1 MSDAIR
7 HFSQH
12 KLNGTTLQVVADA
25 EEGLSRLV
33 DAEIAV
39 IRAFSAAGGFPHRR
53 VTLFVLSDLTLLAA
67 QIERLAAVPAVV
79 VRELDSR
86 PMVNVYDA
94 ADPDECTVFV
104 NRGEIVREGLWL
116 DGLALTGLLAHE
128 HGHPLAECPTVAAVR
143 GLSLTVRVDGRDDD
157 GAAAPGVADALSAL
171 LGKLSI
177 RAPQEV
183 LANEAAIRVGL
194 GDALARL
201 DERQLALTRVAVD
214 RRPELVAMLDRRVA
228 EGRLV
233 PDRRAGLLLVGDM
246 QTTLPFALEIAPFA
260 RAGRPDVTARLEG
273 ALVDGVLARLPE
285 VLTTLYHELRDH
297 YVVLEAAMSATVAA
311 DWCRRAAAHVIA
323 PLQAAGLTAEV
334 TIAPA
339 PASAG
344 SAGSKAAAAA
354 GGFAHRGG
362 TRR

>member
-67 QIERLAAVPAVV
+67 QIERLSAVPAVV
-79 VRELDSR
+79 VRELGGR
-86 PMVNVYDA
+86 PMVNIYDA

-116 DGLALTGLLAHE
+116 DALALTGLLAHE
-128 HGHPLAECPTVAAVR
+128 HGHPLAECRSVAAVR
-143 GLSLTVRVDGRDDD
+143 GLSLAVRVDGEDDVD
-157 GAAAPGVADALSAL
+157 APAPGVADALSAL

-214 RRPELVAMLDRRVA
+214 RRPELVAMLDRQVA
-228 EGRLV
+228 EGRLS
-233 PDRRAGLLLVGDM
+233 PARRAGLLLIGDM

-260 RAGRPDVTARLEG
+260 RAGRPGVTARLESL
-273 ALVDGVLARLPE
+273 LVDGILARLPD
-285 VLTTLYHELRDH
+285 VLTALYHDLRDH
-297 YVVLEAAMSATVAA
+297 YVVLSATMPATVAA
-311 DWCRRAAAHVIA
+311 DWCRRAAGYVVA
-323 PLQAAGLTAEV
+323 PLQASELTVEV
-334 TIAPA
+334 TIATT

-344 SAGSKAAAAA
+344 SNTAAATA
-354 GGFAHRGG
+354 GGAAHRGG
-362 TRR
+362 SSR